1 MARVTVKI
9 PISVEFDDRKLDAVK
24 KLDRFAGKIAKVR
37 RALVDDDELSELA
50 EGAVSAIKTLFP
62 RRQR

>member
-9 PISVEFDDRKLDAVK
+9 PISVEVDERKIEAVRS
-24 KLDRFAGKIAKVR
+24 LDRFAGKIARVR

-50 EGAVSAIKTLFP
+50 EGAAKAIRTLWP
-62 RRQR
+62 KR